1 MDIAEYATMRC
12 TYTMPCVLFLC
23 VFCCL
28 SSYAQIADHLT
39 GKEIE
44 TALSSPPN
52 SGFVNIADMS
62 FGTPSSCRA
71 QMPSESIFTPE
82 GWINVQ
88 NVLAK
93 NQFINYRP
101 SDDDTARVLRIISKG
116 CASGSLAGPVC
127 DTITRVVLLS
137 DKHSS
142 SAVEAVNEHPFDQQW
157 QNGFGASA
165 SCRSLVS
172 EFLMDDVRKVQK
184 PDGTFVIATFS
195 GAQILKMYVVKEKY
209 IKKLSLK

>member
-1 MDIAEYATMRC
+1 MDIAESASMRRS
-12 TYTMPCVLFLC
+12 YQLSYILFVCL
-23 VFCCL
+23 FCCL
-28 SSYAQIADHLT
+28 YGSAQVTEHLT

-82 GWINVQ
+82 GWLNVQ

-93 NQFINYRP
+93 KQFITYKP

-127 DTITRVVLLS
+127 DTITRVVLLA
-137 DKHSS
+137 DKHSTD
-142 SAVEAVNEHPFDQQW
+142 AVEAFNQKAFDQQW

-165 SCRSLVS
+165 SCGSLIS
-172 EFLMDDVRKVQK
+172 EFLMDDVRKIQK
-184 PDGTFVIATFS
+184 PDGSFVIATFS
-195 GAQILKMYVVKEKY
+195 GAQLLKMYVVKQKY
-209 IKKLSLK
+209 VKKLGL

>member
-1 MDIAEYATMRC
+1 MDIAEYATMRVNRSSFI
-12 TYTMPCVLFLC
+12 VLI
-23 VFCCL
+23 CL
-28 SSYAQIADHLT
+28 FGCLHSSYAQIAAHLT

-44 TALSSPPN
+44 DAISSPPN

-62 FGTPSSCRA
+62 FGTPSSCSA
-71 QMPSESIFTPE
+71 QMPSESLFTPV
-82 GWINVQ
+82 GWLNVQ

-93 NQFINYRP
+93 NQFTTYRP
-101 SDDDTARVLRIISKG
+101 SDDDTARVLRVISKG

-137 DKHSS
+137 DKHSRY
-142 SAVEAVNEHPFDQQW
+142 AVEAVNQNAFDQNW

-165 SCRSLVS
+165 SCGSLVS

-184 PDGTFVIATFS
+184 PDGSFVIATFS
-195 GAQILKMYVVKEKY
+195 GAQLLKMYVVKAKY
-209 IKKLSLK
+209 IKKLGLK